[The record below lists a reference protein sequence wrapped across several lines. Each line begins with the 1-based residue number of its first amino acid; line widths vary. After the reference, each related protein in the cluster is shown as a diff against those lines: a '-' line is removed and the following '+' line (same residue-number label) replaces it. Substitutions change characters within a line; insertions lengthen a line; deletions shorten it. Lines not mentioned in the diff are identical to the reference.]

1 MTGAEFNT
9 AVYDLLG
16 TEGQRRGVATLRAAF
31 IKAAVSN
38 LANYIEE
45 YRDVAV
51 ANDSAPTPFDT
62 ETAEAVA
69 EFTLSK
75 LAGRIDREPQLSQI
89 HMAAFTD
96 LRRRLFLRIKDQRYP
111 DLRPFVGK
119 PFVLNLTITRN
130 LMPMPILGELWFAVK
145 LSHNAADA
153 IIYKTRALGLDVT
166 DETNGKATLV
176 LTAEDTSRLSARET
190 YFWQVQAEDEMCH
203 AVIPDNLSGTLSP
216 RQPVIHSNP

>member
-1 MTGAEFNT
+1 MTGSEFNT
-9 AVYDLLG
+9 AVYDFLG

-75 LAGRIDREPQLSQI
+75 LAGRIDRDGSLMQQ
-89 HMAAFTD
+89 HMAEFND
-96 LRRRLFLRIKDQRYP
+96 LRRRIYLRIKEGRFP
-111 DLRPFVGK
+111 ELRPYVGK
-119 PFVLNLTITRN
+119 PFVMTVEVTRN
-130 LMPMPILGELWFAVK
+130 QQPMPILGELWFVVK
-145 LSHNAADA
+145 RALNQQGPV
-153 IIYKTRALGLDVT
+153 IYKTRALGLDVT
-166 DETNGKATLV
+166 DATNGKATII
-176 LTAEDTSRLSARET
+176 LTAEDTALLVAGET
-190 YFWQVQAEDEMCH
+190 YYWQVQAEDEMHH
-203 AVIPDNLSGTLSP
+203 AIIPDNLSGTLSP
-216 RQPVIHSNP
+216 RQPMIVCNP

>member
-9 AVYDLLG
+9 AVFDLLG
-16 TEGQRRGVATLRAAF
+16 TEGKRRGTEALRATLIR
-31 IKAAVSN
+31 AAVSS
-38 LANYIEE
+38 LAHYIDE
-45 YRDVAV
+45 YQGATY
-51 ANDSAPTPFDT
+51 APGDATPFDT

-69 EFTLSK
+69 EFVYSK
-75 LAGRIDREPQLSQI
+75 LALRIDREPQLSQI